1 MLALAC
7 KQLARVIGIALGAAT
22 FCFFL
27 LLLVPGDP
35 LAARWGRP
43 VDPQRR
49 AALQAQLEFDQ
60 PAPLRYA
67 RYLGRIARGDLGR
80 SLTTRE
86 PVAPALLQ
94 RAAPTALLV
103 GCAFLLALA
112 AGLALGTRAAARPR
126 GPLDRSLPLLCALL
140 LAVPSFLAGYLLL
153 MVFSVEL
160 GWTPISGYVAG
171 DWSYLALPALALAL
185 RPIALIARSAR
196 REVEAALSLEACRS
210 ARARGCRGLRLLLR
224 YGLAPAAVPLL
235 EVAGA
240 VVSSLLAGTYFVEFV
255 FGWPGLGQWTL
266 RAVESLD
273 VFAIQGAVLATATAG
288 TALHAGFEL
297 LGQWLDP
304 RRRP

>member
-1 MLALAC
+1 MLALAGR
-7 KQLARVIGIALGAAT
+7 KLARVIGIALGATT
-22 FCFFL
+22 FSFFL

-43 VDPQRR
+43 GDPQRR
-49 AALQAQLEFDQ
+49 AVLQAELHLDQ
-60 PAPLRYA
+60 AAPLRYLH
-67 RYLGRIARGDLGR
+67 YLGRVARGDLGR

-86 PVAPALLQ
+86 PVARALWQ

-103 GCAFLLALA
+103 GSAFLLALSL
-112 AGLALGTRAAARPR
+112 GLLLGAAAAVRPR
-126 GPLDRSLPLLCALL
+126 GAWDRSLPLICALL

-153 MVFSVEL
+153 LLFSVQL
-160 GWTPISGYVAG
+160 GWTPISGLVAG
-171 DWSYLALPALALAL
+171 EWSYLVLPSLALAL
-185 RPIALIARSAR
+185 RPIALIARSTR
-196 REVEAALSLEACRS
+196 REVETALRQEACRS
-210 ARARGCRGLRLLLR
+210 ARARGGRGLRLLLR

-273 VFAIQGAVLATATAG
+273 VFAIQGAVLVTATTA
-288 TALHAGFEL
+288 TALHAALEL
-297 LGQWLDP
+297 CGQWLDP